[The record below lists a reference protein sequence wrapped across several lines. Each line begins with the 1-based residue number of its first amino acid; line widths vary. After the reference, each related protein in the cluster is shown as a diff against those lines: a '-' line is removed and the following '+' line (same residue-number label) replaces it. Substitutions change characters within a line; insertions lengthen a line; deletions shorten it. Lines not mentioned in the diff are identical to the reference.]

1 MFKYISE
8 IIGKFS
14 ITQRITALVVLL
26 IAITTITLGPSI
38 LDAVSQDNEELNL
51 KVERQRRQLTFL
63 SNEVDSL
70 TFIIRKNQRDCTN
83 QIIERE
89 EEIYAQL
96 DRLERELRSRNR
108 KLSMITSDT
117 IVDSRPVRVIDNSMD
132 DMMNGIKK
140 IKKDIK
146 VHVEECKE
154 NGQ

>member
-14 ITQRITALVVLL
+14 MTQRITALVVLL

-51 KVERQRRQLTFL
+51 KVERQRRQLILL

-70 TFIIRKNQRDCTN
+70 TFVIRKNQRDCTD

-108 KLSMITSDT
+108 NLSMIQSDT
-117 IVDSRPVRVIDNSMD
+117 IVASMKVRVVDNSMD

>member
-14 ITQRITALVVLL
+14 MTQRITALVVLL

-38 LDAVSQDNEELNL
+38 LDAVSQDNEELYL
-51 KVERQRRQLTFL
+51 KVERQRRQLILL

-70 TFIIRKNQRDCTN
+70 TFVIRKNQRDCTN

-108 KLSMITSDT
+108 NLNMIQSDT
-117 IVDSRPVRVIDNSMD
+117 IVASRQIRVVDNSMD

-140 IKKDIK
+140 IKKDIQ

>member
-26 IAITTITLGPSI
+26 IAIITITLGPSI

-51 KVERQRRQLTFL
+51 KVERQRRQLIL
-63 SNEVDSL
+63 VSNEVDSL

-108 KLSMITSDT
+108 NLSMITSDT
-117 IVDSRPVRVIDNSMD
+117 IVASRQARVIDNSMD
-132 DMMNGIKK
+132 DVMNGIKK

-154 NGQ
+154 NGE

>member
-108 KLSMITSDT
+108 KLSMVTSDT
-117 IVDSRPVRVIDNSMD
+117 IVASRPVRVIDNSMD

-146 VHVEECKE
+146 IHVEECKE

>member
-108 KLSMITSDT
+108 KLSMVTSDT
-117 IVDSRPVRVIDNSMD
+117 IVASRPVRVIDNSMD

>member
-26 IAITTITLGPSI
+26 IAIITITLGPSI

-51 KVERQRRQLTFL
+51 KVERQRRQLIL
-63 SNEVDSL
+63 VSNEVDSL

-96 DRLERELRSRNR
+96 DRLERELRFRNR
-108 KLSMITSDT
+108 NLSMITSDT
-117 IVDSRPVRVIDNSMD
+117 IVASRQTKVIDNSMD

-154 NGQ
+154 NGE

>member
-117 IVDSRPVRVIDNSMD
+117 IVASRPVRVIDNSMD

>member
-14 ITQRITALVVLL
+14 MTQRITALVVLL

-51 KVERQRRQLTFL
+51 KVERQRRQLILL

-70 TFIIRKNQRDCTN
+70 TFVIRKNQRDCTN

-89 EEIYAQL
+89 EEIYSQL

-108 KLSMITSDT
+108 NLSMIQSDT
-117 IVDSRPVRVIDNSMD
+117 IVASMKVRVVDNSMD

>member
-117 IVDSRPVRVIDNSMD
+117 IVASRPVRVIDNSMD

-146 VHVEECKE
+146 IHVEECKE

>member
-14 ITQRITALVVLL
+14 MTQRITALVVLL

-51 KVERQRRQLTFL
+51 KVERQRRQLILL

-70 TFIIRKNQRDCTN
+70 TFVIRKNQRDCTN

-108 KLSMITSDT
+108 NLNMIQSDT
-117 IVDSRPVRVIDNSMD
+117 IVASMKVRVVDNSMD

>member
-14 ITQRITALVVLL
+14 MTQRITALVVLL

-51 KVERQRRQLTFL
+51 KVERQRRQLILL

-70 TFIIRKNQRDCTN
+70 TFVIRKNQRDCTN

-108 KLSMITSDT
+108 NLNMIQSDT
-117 IVDSRPVRVIDNSMD
+117 IVASRQIRVVDNSMD

>member
-14 ITQRITALVVLL
+14 MTQRITALVVLL

-51 KVERQRRQLTFL
+51 KVERQRRQLILL

-70 TFIIRKNQRDCTN
+70 TFVIRKNQRDCTD

-108 KLSMITSDT
+108 NLSMIQSDT
-117 IVDSRPVRVIDNSMD
+117 IVSSMKVRVVDNSMD

>member
-14 ITQRITALVVLL
+14 MTQRITALVVLL

-51 KVERQRRQLTFL
+51 KVERQRKQLILL

-70 TFIIRKNQRDCTN
+70 TFVIRKNQRECTN

-89 EEIYAQL
+89 EEIYVQL

-108 KLSMITSDT
+108 NLSMIQSDT
-117 IVDSRPVRVIDNSMD
+117 IVASMKVRVVDNSMD

-154 NGQ
+154 NGK

>member
-26 IAITTITLGPSI
+26 IAIITITLGPSI

-51 KVERQRRQLTFL
+51 KVERQRRQLIL
-63 SNEVDSL
+63 VSNEVDSL

-96 DRLERELRSRNR
+96 DRLERELRLRNR
-108 KLSMITSDT
+108 NLSMITSDT
-117 IVDSRPVRVIDNSMD
+117 IVASRQARVIDNSMD
-132 DMMNGIKK
+132 GMMNGIKK

-154 NGQ
+154 NGE

>member
-1 MFKYISE
+1 M
-8 IIGKFS
+8 
-14 ITQRITALVVLL
+14 TQRITALVVLL

-51 KVERQRRQLTFL
+51 KVERQRRQLIL
-63 SNEVDSL
+63 LNNEVDSL
-70 TFIIRKNQRDCTN
+70 TFVIRKNQRDCTN

-96 DRLERELRSRNR
+96 DRLERELRLRNR
-108 KLSMITSDT
+108 NLSMIQSDT
-117 IVDSRPVRVIDNSMD
+117 IVASMKVRVVDNSMD

>member
-26 IAITTITLGPSI
+26 IAIITITLGPSI

-51 KVERQRRQLTFL
+51 KVERQRRQLIL
-63 SNEVDSL
+63 VSNEVDSL

-96 DRLERELRSRNR
+96 DRLERELRFRNR
-108 KLSMITSDT
+108 NLSMITSDT
-117 IVDSRPVRVIDNSMD
+117 IVDSRQARVIDNSMD

-140 IKKDIK
+140 IKKNIK

-154 NGQ
+154 NGE

>member
-117 IVDSRPVRVIDNSMD
+117 IVASGPVRVIDNSMD

-146 VHVEECKE
+146 VHVEEGKE

>member
-108 KLSMITSDT
+108 KLSMVTSDT
-117 IVDSRPVRVIDNSMD
+117 IVASRPVRVIDNSMD

-154 NGQ
+154 NGH

>member
-117 IVDSRPVRVIDNSMD
+117 IVTSRPVRVIDNSMD

>member
-14 ITQRITALVVLL
+14 MTQRITALVVLL

-51 KVERQRRQLTFL
+51 KVERQRRQLILL

-70 TFIIRKNQRDCTN
+70 TFVIRKNQRDCTN

-108 KLSMITSDT
+108 NLSMIQSDT
-117 IVDSRPVRVIDNSMD
+117 IVASMKVRVVDNSMD

-154 NGQ
+154 NGK

>member
-26 IAITTITLGPSI
+26 IAIITITLGPSI

-51 KVERQRRQLTFL
+51 KVERQRRQLIL
-63 SNEVDSL
+63 VSNEVDSL

-96 DRLERELRSRNR
+96 DRLERELRLRNR
-108 KLSMITSDT
+108 NLSMITSDT
-117 IVDSRPVRVIDNSMD
+117 IVDSRQARVIDNSMD

-140 IKKDIK
+140 IKKNIK

-154 NGQ
+154 NGE

>member
-26 IAITTITLGPSI
+26 IAIITITLGLSI

-51 KVERQRRQLTFL
+51 KVERQRRQLIL
-63 SNEVDSL
+63 VSNEVDSL
-70 TFIIRKNQRDCTN
+70 TFVIRKNQRDCTN

-96 DRLERELRSRNR
+96 DRLERELRLRNR
-108 KLSMITSDT
+108 NLSMITSDT
-117 IVDSRPVRVIDNSMD
+117 IVDSRQVRVVDNSMD

-140 IKKDIK
+140 IKKNIK

>member
-14 ITQRITALVVLL
+14 MTQRITALVVLL
-26 IAITTITLGPSI
+26 ITITTITLGPSI

-51 KVERQRRQLTFL
+51 KVERQRRQLILL

-70 TFIIRKNQRDCTN
+70 TFVIRKNQRDCTN

-108 KLSMITSDT
+108 NLNMIQSDT
-117 IVDSRPVRVIDNSMD
+117 IVASRQIRVVDNSMD

>member
-14 ITQRITALVVLL
+14 MTQRITALVVLL

-51 KVERQRRQLTFL
+51 KVERQRRQLILL

-70 TFIIRKNQRDCTN
+70 TFVIRKNQRDCTN

-108 KLSMITSDT
+108 NLSMIQSDT
-117 IVDSRPVRVIDNSMD
+117 IVASMKVRVVDNSMD

>member
-117 IVDSRPVRVIDNSMD
+117 IVASGPVRVIDNSMD

>member
-14 ITQRITALVVLL
+14 MTQRITALVVLL

-51 KVERQRRQLTFL
+51 KVERQRRQLILL

-70 TFIIRKNQRDCTN
+70 TFVIRKNQRDCTD

-108 KLSMITSDT
+108 NLSMIQSDT
-117 IVDSRPVRVIDNSMD
+117 IVSSMKVRVVDNSMD

-154 NGQ
+154 NGE

>member
-26 IAITTITLGPSI
+26 IAIITITLGPSI

-51 KVERQRRQLTFL
+51 KVERQRRQLILL

-70 TFIIRKNQRDCTN
+70 TFVIRKNQRDCTD

-108 KLSMITSDT
+108 NLSMIQSDT
-117 IVDSRPVRVIDNSMD
+117 IVSSMKVRVVDNSMD

>member
-26 IAITTITLGPSI
+26 IAIITITLGPSI

-51 KVERQRRQLTFL
+51 KVERQRRQLIL
-63 SNEVDSL
+63 VSNEVDSL
-70 TFIIRKNQRDCTN
+70 TFVIRKNQRDCTN

-96 DRLERELRSRNR
+96 DRLERELRLRNR
-108 KLSMITSDT
+108 NLSMITSDT
-117 IVDSRPVRVIDNSMD
+117 IVDSRQVRVVDNSMD

-140 IKKDIK
+140 IKKNIK

-154 NGQ
+154 NGE

>member
-154 NGQ
+154 NGH

>member
-14 ITQRITALVVLL
+14 MTQRITALVVLL

-51 KVERQRRQLTFL
+51 KVERQRRQLILL

-70 TFIIRKNQRDCTN
+70 TFVIRKNQRDCTN

-96 DRLERELRSRNR
+96 DRLERELRLRNR
-108 KLSMITSDT
+108 NLNMIQSDT
-117 IVDSRPVRVIDNSMD
+117 IVASRQIRVVDNSMD

-140 IKKDIK
+140 IKKDIQ

>member
-26 IAITTITLGPSI
+26 IAIITITLCPSI

-51 KVERQRRQLTFL
+51 KVERQRRQLIL
-63 SNEVDSL
+63 VSNEVDSL

-96 DRLERELRSRNR
+96 DRLERELRLRNR
-108 KLSMITSDT
+108 NLSMITSDT
-117 IVDSRPVRVIDNSMD
+117 IVASRQARVIDNSMD

-154 NGQ
+154 NGE

>member
-14 ITQRITALVVLL
+14 MTQRITALVVLL

-38 LDAVSQDNEELNL
+38 LDAVSQDNEELNV
-51 KVERQRRQLTFL
+51 KVERQRRQLILL

-70 TFIIRKNQRDCTN
+70 TFVIRKNQRDCTD

-108 KLSMITSDT
+108 NLSMIQSDT
-117 IVDSRPVRVIDNSMD
+117 IVSSMKVRVVDNSMD

>member
-14 ITQRITALVVLL
+14 MTQRITALVVLL

-51 KVERQRRQLTFL
+51 KVERQRRQLILL

-70 TFIIRKNQRDCTN
+70 TFVIRKNQRDCTD

-96 DRLERELRSRNR
+96 DRLERELRLRNR
-108 KLSMITSDT
+108 NLSMITSDT
-117 IVDSRPVRVIDNSMD
+117 IVDSRQVRVVDNSMD

-140 IKKDIK
+140 IKKNIK

-154 NGQ
+154 NGE

>member
-14 ITQRITALVVLL
+14 MTQRITALVVLL

-51 KVERQRRQLTFL
+51 KVERQRRQLIL
-63 SNEVDSL
+63 LNNEVDSL
-70 TFIIRKNQRDCTN
+70 TFVIRKNQRDCTN

-96 DRLERELRSRNR
+96 DRLERELRLRNR
-108 KLSMITSDT
+108 NLSMIQSDT
-117 IVDSRPVRVIDNSMD
+117 IVASMKVRVVDNSMD

>member
-14 ITQRITALVVLL
+14 MTQRITALVVLL

-51 KVERQRRQLTFL
+51 KVERQRRQLILL

-70 TFIIRKNQRDCTN
+70 TFVIRKNQRDCTN

-108 KLSMITSDT
+108 NLNMIKSDT
-117 IVDSRPVRVIDNSMD
+117 IVASMKVRVVDNSMD